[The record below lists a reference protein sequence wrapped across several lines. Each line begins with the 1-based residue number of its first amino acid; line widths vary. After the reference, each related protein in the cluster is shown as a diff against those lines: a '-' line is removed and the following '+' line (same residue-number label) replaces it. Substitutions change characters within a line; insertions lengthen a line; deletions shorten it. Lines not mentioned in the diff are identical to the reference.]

1 MAITKTLYNNQYI
14 SLYTEDNITIWAK
27 MAIYN
32 SIFNEEYEI
41 ITDVVITK
49 DNIKN
54 VIYKASN
61 IHMAYNKEGLISIS
75 NYVEKVVKYLTNT
88 TSDNYWQKIFLDKFF
103 IESKTTSLELTYKRI
118 LKQEEEQKSILQ
130 AKETRNKIEELKT
143 EVQKYYNNKNNVVI
157 YDLFNLVIL
166 KNDNKYNF
174 IKKQNNKSFSEFILN
189 SIENNSNTIIE
200 YVIKIIKL
208 EWNKDD
214 IKILNEL
221 LAS

>member
-41 ITDVVITK
+41 ITDVVITQDTK
-49 DNIKN
+49 DN
-54 VIYKASN
+54 VIYKTSN
-61 IHMAYNKEGLISIS
+61 IHIAYNKEGSISIS
-75 NYVEKVVKYLTNT
+75 NYVEKIVKYLLTT
-88 TSDNYWQKIFLDKFF
+88 TSDTYWQKIFLDKFF

-143 EVQKYYNNKNNVVI
+143 EVQKYHNNKNNVVI

-166 KNDNKYNF
+166 KNDNKYNLVE
-174 IKKQNNKSFSEFILN
+174 KQNDKNFREFILN
-189 SIENNSNTIIE
+189 GIENNSNTIAE